1 MLTCQSFV
9 NRNRSGF
16 SRTLTQQLPR
26 FISASLFS
34 SDSSSSQPEVN
45 VSLSSGRV
53 VQISSGNLAR
63 FANGSAVVTIG
74 DTAVMATAVSK
85 SKPGGSSSSFLP
97 LVVDYR
103 QKAAA
108 AGRIPTNFLRRELG
122 PSEKEILSAR
132 LVDRSVRPLFP
143 AEFRCDTQLV
153 CNILAID
160 ASNLPDVQAIN
171 AASAALSLSDIP
183 WNGPVGAVRI
193 GLVDKEIIINPTR
206 KELQSSDLDLVV
218 SATKQNL
225 VVMLEG
231 KGNVVNENELRMAI
245 KKGTQE
251 AQLIINGIE
260 KLQKQSGKP
269 KRTLDPLIPVDQE
282 IEDAVRTMSEMR
294 LREIFRDFAHDKIS
308 RDVAV
313 SNTRGD
319 TLDKVWSSYPSVDPA
334 LISDVF
340 NRFTK
345 KVFREMV
352 FEENRR
358 CDGRY
363 LDDVRKISCSVNLY
377 KPLHGSSLFQ
387 RGQTQVLA
395 TVALD
400 SPESALKLDHLTSLD
415 TGVKSKNFF
424 LHYEFPPYATGE
436 TGKIG
441 PVGRRE
447 IGHGALA
454 EKGLLPVIPS
464 DHPFTIRLTS
474 EVLES
479 NGSSS
484 MATVCAGSMA
494 LMDAGIPITE
504 PAAGVAI
511 GLLTKYENN
520 DTKHLQDY
528 RILTDLLGIEDYMGD
543 MDMKVA
549 GTRKGMTA
557 IQADI
562 KVPGIP
568 LKVVME
574 SLQKA
579 MEARFKVLDIMG
591 ETISATRSLR
601 KDCWP
606 VTDKMLI
613 EPHQRSK
620 LIGPGGLNLRKL
632 YLETGVQVNQ
642 EDDCSFRI
650 FAPSEAA
657 MHEAKEY
664 LDGLMKVEKIPD
676 LEFGAIYTARIV
688 ELKDTGVMVTLY
700 PSMPPTLL
708 HNSQLDQRKIAHPS
722 ALGLEV
728 GSDLQVKYF
737 GRDPVSGFMR
747 LSRKVLQ
754 GPATSLIRN
763 LDRSTAINSNT
774 SSTLNASSPTENS
787 NSNSQS
793 SGGAEVKS

>member
-1 MLTCQSFV
+1 MLQRV
-9 NRNRSGF
+9 R
-16 SRTLTQQLPR
+16 
-26 FISASLFS
+26 SASWHRS
-34 SDSSSSQPEVN
+34 SLRVCFGSNGFLRVRNSPHRTYSSSLESPEVD
-45 VSLSSGRV
+45 VPLSTGRV
-53 VQISSGNLAR
+53 IRISSGKYAR
-63 FANGSAVVTIG
+63 FADGCSVVSVG
-74 DTAVMATAVSK
+74 DTAVMVTAVAK
-85 SKPGGSSSSFLP
+85 QKPSGGNNSFLP

-122 PSEKEILSAR
+122 PSEKEILAAR
-132 LVDRSVRPLFP
+132 LVDRSIRPLFP
-143 AEFRCDTQLV
+143 AEYRSDTQLV
-153 CNILAID
+153 CNMLAID
-160 ASNLPDVQAIN
+160 SSNLPDVQAIN

-183 WNGPVGAVRI
+183 WNGPIGAVRV
-193 GLVDKEIIINPTR
+193 GLVDNEVIINPTR
-206 KELQSSDLDLVV
+206 KELQLSSLDLVV
-218 SATKQNL
+218 TAAKQNL

-231 KGNVVNENELRMAI
+231 RGNIVNDNDLRMAI

-251 AQLIINGIE
+251 AQLIIYGIE
-260 KLQKQSGKP
+260 RLQKAFGKT
-269 KRTLDPLIPVDQE
+269 KRALEPLPQAEEE
-282 IEDAVRTMSEMR
+282 IEAAVRTMSEMR
-294 LREIFRDFAHDKIS
+294 LREIFRDFAHDKFS
-308 RDVAV
+308 RDQAV
-313 SNTRGD
+313 SKTRTD
-319 TLDKVWSSYPSVDPA
+319 TIDKVWSSYPSVDPG
-334 LISDVF
+334 LITECF
-340 NRFTK
+340 NRFSK
-345 KVFREMV
+345 SVFREMI
-352 FEENRR
+352 FEEDRR
-358 CDGRY
+358 CDGRH
-363 LDDVRKISCSVNLY
+363 LDDLRKISCAVNLH
-377 KPLHGSSLFQ
+377 KPLHGSALFQ
-387 RGQTQVLA
+387 RGQTQVFA

-400 SPESALKLDHLTSLD
+400 SHESALKLDPITSLD
-415 TGVKSKNFF
+415 MGVKSKNFF

-436 TGKIG
+436 MGKIG

-454 EKGLLPVIPS
+454 EKGLVSIIPHE
-464 DHPFTIRLTS
+464 HPFTIRLTS

-494 LMDAGIPITE
+494 LMDAGVPVQE
-504 PAAGVAI
+504 AAAGVAI
-511 GLLTKYENN
+511 GLVTKYENN

-549 GTRKGMTA
+549 GTRKGVTA

-579 MEARFKVLDIMG
+579 MDARFRIIDIMD
-591 ETISATRSLR
+591 ETIATARTSK

-606 VTDKMLI
+606 VTDKLEI

-620 LIGPGGLNLRKL
+620 LLGPGGINTKRL
-632 YLETGVQVNQ
+632 YLETGVQLNQ
-642 EDDCSFRI
+642 EDEHTFRI

-664 LDGLMKVEKIPD
+664 LENLMKVEKIPD
-676 LEFGAIYTARIV
+676 LEFGAIYAAKIV

-700 PSMPPTLL
+700 PSMPPALL

-728 GSDLQVKYF
+728 GTEIQVKYF

-754 GPATSLIRN
+754 GPATGMLRN
-763 LDRSTAINSNT
+763 LDRNSST
-774 SSTLNASSPTENS
+774 SSSSSSSSS
-787 NSNSQS
+787 NISN
-793 SGGAEVKS
+793 GNGADVKS

>member
-1 MLTCQSFV
+1 MLTHLRFLNSSGKSAKYLLGTV
-9 NRNRSGF
+9 NSYNAG
-16 SRTLTQQLPR
+16 
-26 FISASLFS
+26 
-34 SDSSSSQPEVN
+34 
-45 VSLSSGRV
+45 VSNIRRLSSGLESPEVDISLSTGRV
-53 VQISSGNLAR
+53 VRISSGKYAR
-63 FANGSAVVTIG
+63 FADGCSVVTVG
-74 DTAVMATAVSK
+74 DTAVMVTAVARQK
-85 SKPGGSSSSFLP
+85 QGGGGNASFLP
-97 LVVDYR
+97 LTVDYR

-108 AGRIPTNFLRRELG
+108 AGRIPTNFLRREMG
-122 PSEKEILSAR
+122 PSEKEILAAR

-143 AEFRCDTQLV
+143 ADFRCDTQLV
-153 CNILAID
+153 CNMLAID
-160 ASNLPDVQAIN
+160 ASQLPDVQAIN

-183 WNGPVGAVRI
+183 WNGPVGAVRV
-193 GLVDKEIIINPTR
+193 GLVDNEIIVNPTR
-206 KELQSSDLDLVV
+206 KELQLSALDLVV
-218 SATKQNL
+218 SATRQNL

-231 KGNVVNENELRMAI
+231 RGNIVNENELRMAV

-260 KLQKQSGKP
+260 KLQKSYGKP
-269 KRTLDPLIPVDQE
+269 KRTVEALPQADEE
-282 IEDAVRTMSEMR
+282 IEAAVRTMAEMR
-294 LREIFRDFAHDKIS
+294 LREIFRDFSHDKFS
-308 RDVAV
+308 RDQAV
-313 SNTRGD
+313 SKTRTD
-319 TLDKVWSSYPSVDPA
+319 TIDKVWSSYPGVDPA
-334 LISDVF
+334 LIGECF
-340 NRFTK
+340 NKFTK
-345 KVFREMV
+345 SVFREMV

-363 LDDVRKISCSVNLY
+363 LDDLRKISSSVNIH
-377 KPLHGSSLFQ
+377 KPLHGSALFQ
-387 RGQTQVLA
+387 RGQTQVFA

-400 SPESALKLDHLTSLD
+400 SLESALKLDPITSLD
-415 TGVKSKNFF
+415 MGVKSKNFF

-454 EKGLLPVIPS
+454 EKGLLPIIPN
-464 DHPFTIRLTS
+464 DNPFTIRLTA

-494 LMDAGIPITE
+494 LMDAGIPVQE
-504 PAAGVAI
+504 AAAGVAI
-511 GLLTKYENN
+511 GLMTKYENN

-528 RILTDLLGIEDYMGD
+528 RILTDLLGIEDYLGD

-549 GTRKGMTA
+549 GTRRGMTA

-574 SLQKA
+574 ALQKA
-579 MEARFKVLDIMG
+579 MEARFKILDLMNESIN
-591 ETISATRSLR
+591 TVRTLK

-606 VTDKMLI
+606 VTDKLQI

-620 LIGPGGLNLRKL
+620 LIGPGGINIRRL
-632 YLETGVQVNQ
+632 YLETGVQLTQ
-642 EDDCSFRI
+642 EDDNQFRI

-664 LDGLMKVEKIPD
+664 LDTLMKTEKVPD
-676 LEFGAIYTARIV
+676 LEFGAIYTAKIV
-688 ELKDTGVMVTLY
+688 EMKDTGVMVTLY
-700 PSMPPTLL
+700 PSMPPALL

-722 ALGLEV
+722 VLGFEV
-728 GSDLQVKYF
+728 GSEIQVKYF

-754 GPATSLIRN
+754 GPASGFVRN
-763 LDRSTAINSNT
+763 LDRSSNGNG
-774 SSTLNASSPTENS
+774 SAND
-787 NSNSQS
+787 
-793 SGGAEVKS
+793 VKSS

>member
-1 MLTCQSFV
+1 MLRHI
-9 NRNRSGF
+9 NRKRVGFRILSGPRIHHHFHRS
-16 SRTLTQQLPR
+16 L
-26 FISASLFS
+26 S
-34 SDSSSSQPEVN
+34 SVLETPDVD
-45 VSLSSGRV
+45 VSLSTGRIV
-53 VQISSGNLAR
+53 RISSGKYAR
-63 FANGSAVVTIG
+63 FADGCSVVSIG
-74 DTAVMATAVSK
+74 DTAVMVTAVAK
-85 SKPGGSSSSFLP
+85 SKPTSGSNSFLP

-122 PSEKEILSAR
+122 PSEKEILAAR

-143 AEFRCDTQLV
+143 AEFRSDTQLV
-153 CNILAID
+153 CNMLAID
-160 ASNLPDVQAIN
+160 SSNLPDVQAIN

-183 WNGPVGAVRI
+183 WNGPIGAVRV
-193 GLVDKEIIINPTR
+193 GLVDNEVIINPTR
-206 KELQSSDLDLVV
+206 KELQLSALDLVV

-231 KGNVVNENELRMAI
+231 RGDVVNENELRMAI
-245 KKGTQE
+245 KKGTKE

-260 KLQKQSGKP
+260 KLQKSFGKP
-269 KRTLDPLIPVDQE
+269 KRTLEPLPQAEQE
-282 IEDAVRTMSEMR
+282 IEAAVRTMAEMR
-294 LREIFRDFAHDKIS
+294 LREIFRDFAHDKFS
-308 RDVAV
+308 RDNAV
-313 SNTRGD
+313 TNTRID
-319 TLDKVWSSYPSVDPA
+319 TIDKVWSCYPSSDPA
-334 LISDVF
+334 LITDCF
-340 NRFTK
+340 NRFAK
-345 KVFREMV
+345 FVFREMV

-363 LDDVRKISCSVNLY
+363 LDDLRKISCSVNLHR
-377 KPLHGSSLFQ
+377 PLHGSALFQ
-387 RGQTQVLA
+387 RGQTQVFA

-400 SPESALKLDHLTSLD
+400 SPESALKLDPITSLD

-454 EKGLLPVIPS
+454 EKGLLPIIPN

-494 LMDAGIPITE
+494 LMDAGIPVHE
-504 PAAGVAI
+504 AAAGVAI
-511 GLLTKYENN
+511 GLMTKYENN
-520 DTKHLQDY
+520 DTKHLEDY

-579 MEARFKVLDIMG
+579 MEARFKVLDIMDQ
-591 ETISATRSLR
+591 TIGTTRTLK

-606 VTDKMLI
+606 VTDRLQI

-620 LIGPGGLNLRKL
+620 LVGPGGINIRRL
-632 YLETGVQVNQ
+632 YLETGVQLTQ
-642 EDDCSFRI
+642 EDENTFRI
-650 FAPSEAA
+650 FAPSDAA

-664 LDGLMKVEKIPD
+664 LEKLMKVDRVPE
-676 LEFGAIYTARIV
+676 LEFGSIYTAKIV
-688 ELKDTGVMVTLY
+688 EMLDTGVMVKLY
-700 PSMPPTLL
+700 PTMPPALL

-722 ALGLEV
+722 VLGFEV
-728 GSDLQVKYF
+728 GTEIQVKYF

-754 GPATSLIRN
+754 GPATSLVRN
-763 LDRSTAINSNT
+763 LDRSGSAVSGSNPQ
-774 SSTLNASSPTENS
+774 SVPISDS
-787 NSNSQS
+787 ND
-793 SGGAEVKS
+793 VKS

>member
-1 MLTCQSFV
+1 MLAHLRFLNSCGKSAKYVLGSV
-9 NRNRSGF
+9 NSLNAGASNR
-16 SRTLTQQLPR
+16 RR
-26 FISASLFS
+26 
-34 SDSSSSQPEVN
+34 
-45 VSLSSGRV
+45 LSSGLESPEVDISLSTGRV
-53 VQISSGNLAR
+53 VRISSGKYAR
-63 FANGSAVVTIG
+63 FADGCSVVTVG
-74 DTAVMATAVSK
+74 DTAVMVTAVARQ
-85 SKPGGSSSSFLP
+85 KPGGGSNAAFLP

-108 AGRIPTNFLRRELG
+108 AGRIPTNFLRREMG
-122 PSEKEILSAR
+122 PSEKEILAAR
-132 LVDRSVRPLFP
+132 LVDRSMRPLFP

-153 CNILAID
+153 CNMLAID
-160 ASNLPDVQAIN
+160 SSNLPDVQAIN

-183 WNGPVGAVRI
+183 WNGPVGAVRV
-193 GLVDKEIIINPTR
+193 GLVDNEIIINPTR
-206 KELQSSDLDLVV
+206 KELQLSALDLVV

-231 KGNVVNENELRMAI
+231 RGNIVNENELRMAI

-260 KLQKQSGKP
+260 KLQKSHGKP
-269 KRTLDPLIPVDQE
+269 KRALEPLPQADEE
-282 IEDAVRTMSEMR
+282 IEAAVRTMSEMR
-294 LREIFRDFAHDKIS
+294 LREIFRDFSHDKFS
-308 RDVAV
+308 RDQAV
-313 SNTRGD
+313 SKTRTD
-319 TLDKVWSSYPSVDPA
+319 TIDKVWSSYPSVDPG
-334 LISDVF
+334 LIGECF
-340 NRFTK
+340 NKFTK
-345 KVFREMV
+345 SVFREMV

-363 LDDVRKISCSVNLY
+363 LDDLRKISSSVNMH
-377 KPLHGSSLFQ
+377 KPLHGSALFQ
-387 RGQTQVLA
+387 RGQTQVFA

-400 SPESALKLDHLTSLD
+400 SQESALKLDPITSLD
-415 TGVKSKNFF
+415 MGVKSKNFF

-454 EKGLLPVIPS
+454 EKGLLPIIPN
-464 DHPFTIRLTS
+464 DNPFTIRLTA

-494 LMDAGIPITE
+494 LMDAGIPVQE
-504 PAAGVAI
+504 AAAGVAI
-511 GLLTKYENN
+511 GLMTKYENN

-528 RILTDLLGIEDYMGD
+528 RILTDLLGIEDYLGD

-549 GTRKGMTA
+549 GTRRGMTA

-579 MEARFKVLDIMG
+579 MEARFKILDLMN
-591 ETISATRSLR
+591 ESISTVRTLK

-606 VTDKMLI
+606 VTDKLQI

-620 LIGPGGLNLRKL
+620 LLGPGGINIRRL
-632 YLETGVQVNQ
+632 YLETGVQLSQ
-642 EDDCSFRI
+642 EDENQFRI
-650 FAPSEAA
+650 FAPSEVA

-664 LDGLMKVEKIPD
+664 LETLMKTEKVPD
-676 LEFGAIYTARIV
+676 LEFGAIYTAKIV
-688 ELKDTGVMVTLY
+688 EMKDTGVMVTLY
-700 PSMPPTLL
+700 PSMPPALL

-722 ALGLEV
+722 VLGFEV
-728 GSDLQVKYF
+728 GSEIQVKYF

-754 GPATSLIRN
+754 GPASSPVRN
-763 LDRSTAINSNT
+763 LDRSSSNGNG
-774 SSTLNASSPTENS
+774 SSHD
-787 NSNSQS
+787 
-793 SGGAEVKS
+793 VKSS

>member
-1 MLTCQSFV
+1 MLQCI
-9 NRNRSGF
+9 RSTNWQRH
-16 SRTLTQQLPR
+16 SLRHVSNSLHHRR
-26 FISASLFS
+26 FNSALEA
-34 SDSSSSQPEVN
+34 PEIDIP
-45 VSLSSGRV
+45 LSTGRV
-53 VQISSGNLAR
+53 VRISSGKYAR
-63 FANGSAVVTIG
+63 FADGCSVVSVG
-74 DTAVMATAVSK
+74 DTAVMVTAVAK
-85 SKPGGSSSSFLP
+85 QKPGGVNASFLP

-122 PSEKEILSAR
+122 PSEKEILAAR
-132 LVDRSVRPLFP
+132 LVDRSIRPLFP

-153 CNILAID
+153 CNMLAID
-160 ASNLPDVQAIN
+160 SSNLPDVQAIN
-171 AASAALSLSDIP
+171 AASAALALSDIP
-183 WNGPVGAVRI
+183 WNGPIGAVRV
-193 GLVDKEIIINPTR
+193 GLVDNEILINPTR
-206 KELQSSDLDLVV
+206 KELQFSSLDLVV
-218 SATKQNL
+218 TAAKHNL

-231 KGNVVNENELRMAI
+231 RGNVVNENELRMAI
-245 KKGTQE
+245 KKGTKE

-260 KLQKQSGKP
+260 KLQKSFGKP
-269 KRTLDPLIPVDQE
+269 KRGLEPLPQPEQE
-282 IEDAVRTMSEMR
+282 IDSAVRTMSEMR
-294 LREIFRDFAHDKIS
+294 LREIFRDFAHDKFS
-308 RDVAV
+308 RDKAI
-313 SNTRGD
+313 SHTRAD
-319 TLDKVWSSYPSVDPA
+319 TIDKVWSSYPNVDA
-334 LISDVF
+334 GLISECF
-340 NRFTK
+340 NNFCK
-345 KVFREMV
+345 NVFREMI

-358 CDGRY
+358 CDGRQ
-363 LDDVRKISCSVNLY
+363 LDDLRKISCSVNLH
-377 KPLHGSSLFQ
+377 KPLHGSALFQ
-387 RGQTQVLA
+387 RGQTQVFA
-395 TVALD
+395 TVSLD
-400 SPESALKLDHLTSLD
+400 SHESALKLDPITSLD

-454 EKGLLPVIPS
+454 EKGLVPIIPH

-494 LMDAGIPITE
+494 LMDAGIPVQE
-504 PAAGVAI
+504 AAAGVAI
-511 GLLTKYENN
+511 GLVTKYENN
-520 DTKHLQDY
+520 DTKHLLDY

-579 MEARFKVLDIMG
+579 MEARFRIIDIMDD
-591 ETISATRSLR
+591 TIAKSRSVK

-606 VTDKMLI
+606 VTDKLQI
-613 EPHQRSK
+613 ETHQRSK
-620 LIGPGGLNLRKL
+620 LIGPGGINIRRL
-632 YLETGVQVNQ
+632 YLETGVQLNQ
-642 EDDCSFRI
+642 EDEQTFRI

-664 LDGLMKVEKIPD
+664 LENLMKVEKIPD
-676 LEFGAIYTARIV
+676 LEFGAIYTAKIV

-700 PSMPPTLL
+700 SSMPATLL

-728 GSDLQVKYF
+728 GSEIQVKYF

-754 GPATSLIRN
+754 GPATGIVRN
-763 LDRSTAINSNT
+763 FDRGASAG
-774 SSTLNASSPTENS
+774 NATN
-787 NSNSQS
+787 NGDD
-793 SGGAEVKS
+793 SGSAKS